1 MTVPEKEAKTK
12 ERLCKVI
19 VTFEV
24 RKEGVDSKMLLGTG
38 EES

>member
-1 MTVPEKEAKTK
+1 MTVPEKEENIN

-19 VTFEV
+19 VAFKV
-24 RKEGVDSKMLLGTG
+24 RKEGVDSEMLLGTG